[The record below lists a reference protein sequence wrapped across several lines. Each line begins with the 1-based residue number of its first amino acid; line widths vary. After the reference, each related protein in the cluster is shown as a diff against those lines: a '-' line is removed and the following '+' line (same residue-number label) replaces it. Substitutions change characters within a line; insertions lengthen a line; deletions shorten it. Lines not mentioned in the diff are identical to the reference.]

1 MMPDELKHAGL
12 TDENRK
18 ELIEYYKWIVNLAI
32 FVLTVSL
39 ALAGFFPGGLH
50 HSWLLILG
58 WGFLAFCI
66 FFNWLIIKRLVTI
79 PIVFSADE
87 KDRNWLHGIFIA
99 SMANLQKYALL
110 QNWCFL
116 LGTLA
121 IGLGYALNLFA
132 K

>member
-1 MMPDELKHAGL
+1 MMPNELKHAGL

-39 ALAGFFPGGLH
+39 ALSGLFPGGLH
-50 HSWLLILG
+50 HSWLLISGWVFLG
-58 WGFLAFCI
+58 FCI
-66 FFNWLIIKRLVTI
+66 FFNWLIIKRLVAI
-79 PIVFSADE
+79 PIVFSSKE
-87 KDRNWLHGIFIA
+87 QNRNWLHAVFIG
-99 SMANLQKYALL
+99 SMANLQKYALV

-121 IGLGYALNLFA
+121 IALGYALNVFR